1 MAEDSGPKAGQTD
14 LWGDPWVEP
23 KDRRGRKAHRKN
35 PQVAEKV
42 AVLIATGSTQEEIA
56 AIVGL
61 SVPTLNKYYFKS
73 LSDGAAIIRGVVN
86 LSLVE
91 EAKKGKV
98 AAARLLIDQIEK
110 GDASAPM
117 RRARRAVQAQVQQ
130 TAERQPMGKKATAH
144 AAAQTAHEG
153 TEWGSLL
160 KLN

>member
-14 LWGDPWVEP
+14 LWGEPWVEP

-117 RRARRAVQAQVQQ
+117 RRARRAAQVQPP
-130 TAERQPMGKKATAH
+130 AETQPVGKKATAH